1 MWDKLGADSNWTI
14 ELNNHTLN
22 FTGDW
27 FGDSDLTA
35 VTFRNGTVNCVR
47 LLRCRTP
54 VTLTFD
60 HVVLTSTA
68 MFLNLRGNSTINIIA
83 STITSNG
90 QDCIYVA
97 PLGSTITF
105 NLTEGSSWIRNGGV
119 NSYTSALIST
129 DGATG
134 AGANTLNMNVD
145 GTSTIKLAHTD
156 LAADHYFVNSD
167 GDKSEISLNVTLA
180 SGANVVFAAESAG
193 NNLISNMPN
202 TTITD
207 NGANWKVLGKTLKNG
222 VTLPSVSIADKTL
235 IGWSINGALAKIGGS
250 YSNSE
255 VENATLYSATPV
267 TVEASDF
274 YMRNG
279 ASIRLASA
287 GGIRFE
293 TVVST
298 DLLAMLGGNVS
309 FGTIIAPTARAVED
323 GAYFMTINATEGYF
337 VDITQTKWGEEESGY
352 KAFYGALTDIPVTA
366 SGVTTAL
373 SGRAYMKIT
382 YSDSTTGY
390 IYTTY
395 TAENNSRTLLQV
407 AQAAYAAGLTDNN
420 TVNTIIA
427 AGGNS

>member
-1 MWDKLGADSNWTI
+1 MKLRTRTLAWILSIVMILAIMPVIPVFAADGDHFDTDAEAGDSYCCRVGEEGTDTGSKYYTSVSSALTAVKNTTATIYLLKDAPCECLWDKLGADSNWTI

-156 LAADHYFVNSD
+156 LATDHYFVNSD

-222 VTLPSVSIADKTL
+222 VTLPDFATLENYVTRWTVNGKTFY
-235 IGWSINGALAKIGGS
+235 GGTKYTDAEAVDGTEYTATYAVVEAPITS
-250 YSNSE
+250 YE
-255 VENATLYSATPV
+255 DAVARGYYVHNAT
-267 TVEASDF
+267 
-274 YMRNG
+274 
-279 ASIRLASA
+279 
-287 GGIRFE
+287 
-293 TVVST
+293 T
-298 DLLAMLGGNVS
+298 D
-309 FGTIIAPTARAVED
+309 T
-323 GAYFMTINATEGYF
+323 
-337 VDITQTKWGEEESGY
+337 
-352 KAFYGALTDIPVTA
+352 
-366 SGVTTAL
+366 
-373 SGRAYMKIT
+373 
-382 YSDSTTGY
+382 
-390 IYTTY
+390 
-395 TAENNSRTLLQV
+395 
-407 AQAAYAAGLTDNN
+407 
-420 TVNTIIA
+420 
-427 AGGNS
+427 